1 MKRLLDISI
10 CLVIMLVAVSCA
22 DGIMEPYDGNDEA
35 GLLSVGSLD
44 VEDFAGTSATRAV
57 NDGATV
63 TFENGDE
70 MGVLLI
76 DEEGAAF
83 ENVLFRYDGNIWQN
97 TGGTYYSGKIGSAIA
112 YFPYKDFTGSLPST
126 VNELRQTVSELTAD
140 DAGFRDR
147 DLLVSEVEVT
157 SPELDIRFQHAWS
170 MIVLSGAKTLQ
181 VEGGEVFTYM
191 LALSDVGF
199 AIGDRRYVAED
210 VGGRYIC
217 IVDAETLEP
226 DDFRYFYTVDGT
238 SYVKTVS
245 ESKALEPNHSYS
257 FPCITSDSGV
267 GTGIAAG
274 DFYCTSDRTGSAV
287 VIPAMAADLPSG
299 LTCHGIVFHV
309 MDSEEFSGFATTNGL
324 TADDYPGYEG
334 EHGLV
339 VSLKDGGKLGSATDF
354 KNFMMTSVEDY
365 GNREVMNGYEVTE
378 AMKAAVGS
386 TITEFTALNGHDSP
400 VSSFST
406 FWYIPSFKELA
417 ILVRGGDGTEVS
429 KEGRDIV
436 NNQLEKISGSV
447 LLGEGNIPSI
457 TISANEQ
464 NEAQGT
470 VWFVTGSNGNEFSYP
485 FDGTNAPGEIFRPI
499 LAF

>member
-1 MKRLLDISI
+1 MKHFKILVLAAIPIFVLTSCIQDKLKPCSI
-10 CLVIMLVAVSCA
+10 GEDA
-22 DGIMEPYDGNDEA
+22 DS
-35 GLLSVGSLD
+35 LLSVGSLD
-44 VEDFAGTSATRAV
+44 VEGFTGTSATRAV
-57 NDGATV
+57 NDGVTV

-97 TGGTYYSGKIGSAIA
+97 TGGTYYSGMIGSAIA

-126 VNELRQTVSELTAD
+126 VDELKQTVSELTAD

-170 MIVLSGAKTLQ
+170 MIVLSGARTLQ
-181 VEGGEVFTYM
+181 VGEEAFTYM
-191 LALSDVGF
+191 LDLSDVGF

-210 VGGRYIC
+210 VGGRYVC

-226 DDFRYFYTVDGT
+226 DGFRYFYTVDGT

-309 MDSEEFSGFATTNGL
+309 MDGEEFSGFATTNGL
-324 TADDYPGYEG
+324 TADGYPGYEG

-365 GNREVMNGYEVTE
+365 DNREVMNGYEVTE

-406 FWYIPSFKELA
+406 SWYIPSFKELA

-436 NNQLEKISGSV
+436 NNQLGKISGSE

>member
-1 MKRLLDISI
+1 MVLAAIPIFVLTSCIQDKLKPCSI
-10 CLVIMLVAVSCA
+10 GEDDDS
-22 DGIMEPYDGNDEA
+22 
-35 GLLSVGSLD
+35 LLSVGSLD
-44 VEDFAGTSATRAV
+44 VEGFTGTSATRAV
-57 NDGATV
+57 NDGVTV

-97 TGGTYYSGKIGSAIA
+97 TGGTYYSGMIGSAIA

-126 VNELRQTVSELTAD
+126 VDELKRRVSELTAD

-170 MIVLSGAKTLQ
+170 MIVLSGARTLQ
-181 VEGGEVFTYM
+181 VGEEAFTYM
-191 LALSDVGF
+191 LDLSDVGF

-210 VGGRYIC
+210 VGGRYVC
-217 IVDAETLEP
+217 IVDAEILEP
-226 DDFRYFYTVDGT
+226 DGFRYFYTVDGT

-309 MDSEEFSGFATTNGL
+309 MDGEEFSGFATTNGL
-324 TADDYPGYEG
+324 TADGYPGYEG

-365 GNREVMNGYEVTE
+365 DNREVMNGYEVTE

-406 FWYIPSFKELA
+406 SWYIPSFKELA

-436 NNQLEKISGSV
+436 NNQLEKISGSE

>member
-274 DFYCTSDRTGSAV
+274 DFYCTSVRTGSAV

-299 LTCHGIVFHV
+299 LTCHGILFHV
-309 MDSEEFSGFATTNGL
+309 MDDEEFGNFATINDL
-324 TADDYPGYEG
+324 KAEDYPGYDGHALVISLTAGLGFGMSNEDA
-334 EHGLV
+334 GLV
-339 VSLKDGGKLGSATDF
+339 KSALAEAEVLNTKDVA
-354 KNFMMTSVEDY
+354 
-365 GNREVMNGYEVTE
+365 NGYKITQILKGKAAEAGSGITFNALNNHTEKAPGNVTE
-378 AMKAAVGS
+378 
-386 TITEFTALNGHDSP
+386 
-400 VSSFST
+400 
-406 FWYIPSFKELA
+406 WYAPSFHELKYMLRGIDPEA
-417 ILVRGGDGTEVS
+417 ITG
-429 KEGRDIV
+429 EGRVFI
-436 NNQLEKISGSV
+436 NSQLNKV
-447 LLGEGNIPSI
+447 CDLQLTGNIPSVTYI
-457 TISANEQ
+457 DN
-464 NEAQGT
+464 NGT
-470 VWFVTGSNGNEFSYP
+470 GFCLIKEDGSEEGWHGIPGSEVYYP
-485 FDGTNAPGEIFRPI
+485 IF
-499 LAF
+499 AF

>member
-1 MKRLLDISI
+1 MDISI

-22 DGIMEPYDGNDEA
+22 DGIMEPYDGNDET

-44 VEDFAGTSATRAV
+44 VEDFTGTSATRAV
-57 NDGATV
+57 NDGVTV

-97 TGGTYYSGKIGSAIA
+97 TGGTYYSGMIGSAIA

-126 VNELRQTVSELTAD
+126 VDELRHTVSELTAD

-157 SPELDIRFQHAWS
+157 SPQLDIRFRHAWS
-170 MIVLSGAKTLQ
+170 MIVLSGARTLQ
-181 VEGGEVFTYM
+181 VGEEAFTYM
-191 LALSDVGF
+191 LDLSDVGF

-210 VGGRYIC
+210 VGGRYVC
-217 IVDAETLEP
+217 IVDAEILEP
-226 DDFRYFYTVDGT
+226 DGFRYFYTVDGT

-309 MDSEEFSGFATTNGL
+309 MDGEEFSGFATTNGL
-324 TADDYPGYEG
+324 TAADYPGYEG
-334 EHGLV
+334 THGLV
-339 VSLKDGGKLGSATDF
+339 LSLVEGVNFGMADQDKGLLEPALTEVLNTKDVA
-354 KNFMMTSVEDY
+354 
-365 GNREVMNGYEVTE
+365 NGYKVTQLL
-378 AMKAAVGS
+378 KTAAEGNTGIV
-386 TITEFTALNGHDSP
+386 FNALNNHAEKAPGIVTD
-400 VSSFST
+400 
-406 FWYIPSFKELA
+406 WYAPSFQELKWL
-417 ILVRGGDGTEVS
+417 IRGTAPETVTN
-429 KEGRDIV
+429 EGRIFI
-436 NNQLEKISGSV
+436 NGQLEKVCDMQLRESV
-447 LLGEGNIPSI
+447 PSVTYIDENGQTGFCLIQGDGAENGWHGIP
-457 TISANEQ
+457 
-464 NEAQGT
+464 GT
-470 VWFVTGSNGNEFSYP
+470 EIYYP
-485 FDGTNAPGEIFRPI
+485 IC
-499 LAF
+499 AF

>member
-1 MKRLLDISI
+1 MKHFKILVLAAIPIFVLTSCIQDKLKPCSI
-10 CLVIMLVAVSCA
+10 GEDDDS
-22 DGIMEPYDGNDEA
+22 
-35 GLLSVGSLD
+35 LLSVGSLD
-44 VEDFAGTSATRAV
+44 VEGFTGTSATRAV
-57 NDGATV
+57 NDGVTV

-97 TGGTYYSGKIGSAIA
+97 TGGTYYSGMIGSAIA

-126 VNELRQTVSELTAD
+126 VDELKRRVSELTAD

-170 MIVLSGAKTLQ
+170 MIVLSGARTLQ
-181 VEGGEVFTYM
+181 VGEEAFTYM
-191 LALSDVGF
+191 LDLSDVGF

-210 VGGRYIC
+210 VGGRYVC

-309 MDSEEFSGFATTNGL
+309 MDGEEFSGFATTNGL
-324 TADDYPGYEG
+324 TADGYPGYEG

-365 GNREVMNGYEVTE
+365 DNREVMNGYEVTE

-406 FWYIPSFKELA
+406 SWYIPSFKELA

-436 NNQLEKISGSV
+436 NNQLEKISGSE